1 MLVHEYIL
9 LTLLFPVIQVAFFFF
24 FFLEDAMPTKNLPP
38 NPDGV
43 TSDAKKAYLRRIATL
58 VVDSY
63 IIDRHRNEKMR
74 QSVAI

>member
-1 MLVHEYIL
+1 MEAHVIAAAIE
-9 LTLLFPVIQVAFFFF
+9 LFGMTS
-24 FFLEDAMPTKNLPP
+24 LEDAMPTKNLPP
-38 NPDGV
+38 NPDGA
-43 TSDAKKAYLRRIATL
+43 TSDYLRRIATL